1 MDILQLIINGSDFQ
15 SVIKEI
21 IIEDDLDPWNIDIS
35 KLSESLLTY
44 LNQLEDIN
52 FRIPARFILVSA
64 ILLRLKSE
72 YLIREEEAEKTLETL
87 DIEGL
92 NILEAPINRI
102 PMRNIT
108 FEELTK
114 SLEKVMESKE
124 KKEQMKLNREE
135 KIKNLQK
142 FIEIDIEDYVEKI
155 FKELSKITKTSF
167 YNLTNKKNN
176 LETARYFV
184 ALLHLT
190 NQQKIQIKQENL
202 FEDFHINLRASSQE
216 KILSEEERSKG
227 TIKSETGQP
236 QEISQTEEKSHQEI
250 KPPENP

>member
-21 IIEDDLDPWNIDIS
+21 IIEEGLDPWNIDLS
-35 KLSESLLTY
+35 KLSEGLLNY
-44 LNQLEDIN
+44 LAQLKDIN

-92 NILEAPINRI
+92 DILEAPINRI

-124 KKEQMKLNREE
+124 KREQMQLNREE

-142 FIEIDIEDYVEKI
+142 FIEIDIEDYVEKV

-167 YNLTNKKNN
+167 YNLTHKKNN
-176 LETARYFV
+176 LETARYFI

-190 NQQKIQIKQENL
+190 NQQKIHIKQENL
-202 FEDFHINLRASSQE
+202 FEDFHIHLRDSDGE
-216 KILSEEERSKG
+216 
-227 TIKSETGQP
+227 QP
-236 QEISQTEEKSHQEI
+236 QEISQPEREQLQEKVQ
-250 KPPENP
+250 